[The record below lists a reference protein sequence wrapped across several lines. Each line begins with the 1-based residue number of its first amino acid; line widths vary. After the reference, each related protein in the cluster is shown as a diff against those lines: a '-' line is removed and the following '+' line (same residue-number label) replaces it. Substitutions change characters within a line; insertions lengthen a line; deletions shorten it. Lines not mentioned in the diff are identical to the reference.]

1 MRFPKRTRSFQDS
14 KLVRLLLSF
23 VLVASCVTLFS
34 VERKI
39 FTFSA
44 DSTSANLAEGKE
56 FTLLR
61 GDAKVTAD
69 DVLIEAGEIKLY
81 GDDFQF
87 AEVDDNFKAVD
98 LKNDFSL
105 EGDKLFY
112 DRKLKLLRAEGNVI
126 MRDNKNDLV
135 LRARFLESKEDGK
148 FMITQLGVTI
158 TKKKELSARSEFLTY
173 YRDTEILDL
182 TGFPYALWNDD
193 EYSADRVSINLNTDE
208 VLLDGGVRGTIS
220 TKVKEKEPSVEPP
233 VEPPVSTEAAAGAV
247 EPPVSAPVSTE
258 PQAGVDAGAGSVE
271 PAPAVEPS
279 VGAGAE
285 PVTEGPQ
292 KEVENASSP

>member
-1 MRFPKRTRSFQDS
+1 MQFLNRISSRTPSGVHSFRDI
-14 KLVRLLLSF
+14 KVVRLF
-23 VLVASCVTLFS
+23 VSIILVVACITLFS
-34 VERKI
+34 AERKV

-87 AEVDDNFKAVD
+87 AEVDNNFKAVD

-220 TKVKEKEPSVEPP
+220 TQVKEPEPGPQTEP
-233 VEPPVSTEAAAGAV
+233 
-247 EPPVSAPVSTE
+247 STE
-258 PQAGVDAGAGSVE
+258 PE
-271 PAPAVEPS
+271 PQPSTEPEPQT
-279 VGAGAE
+279 GAE
-285 PVTEGPQ
+285 PGPEPQVDADPAVDPVTDPVVE
-292 KEVENASSP
+292 EVIEKVNPS